1 MGRSSLLI
9 LGGWCSCLLAVG
21 CTLPLDA
28 TDAGTDAPIA
38 PDAIEGCALFAG
50 AAPSLG
56 VGHSLDLPNG
66 ATLWTFDGALVDGGR
81 SDGIAGRVQI
91 QTDGCPGA
99 LVDAQIALPPSAT
112 DTDFAVP
119 LDLVRVGADVWQF
132 YETWRFA
139 AGAPFGVKTVGRGI
153 ARWDAQ
159 AGRFTRSPLLWTGD
173 RPAYGASAL
182 VDGAWVY
189 AYGCEAANDGWTR
202 ACYAARAPSLQVAD
216 INAWQYATA
225 VGKFTGNPDDAQP
238 ILTGVGDVSLRRH
251 ASGRLLVTYFKPLDS
266 VLQVRSALGP
276 TGPFSAPHALGQC
289 QATSGTFCV
298 GAVQHP
304 ELDGDDATIAVTF
317 ARASFDPLPA
327 ADRWPRLA
335 RLPLPV
341 ALP

>member
-139 AGAPFGVKTVGRGI
+139 AGAPEQPFGHHPGGQ
-153 ARWDAQ
+153 DAVL
-159 AGRFTRSPLLWTGD
+159 AGGGSLM
-173 RPAYGASAL
+173 
-182 VDGAWVY
+182 
-189 AYGCEAANDGWTR
+189 
-202 ACYAARAPSLQVAD
+202 RAPTSAAFGLPLSTPTPSIECRFRDTTTRDWSASRVRAAPRD
-216 INAWQYATA
+216 AEWAASVGCLAW
-225 VGKFTGNPDDAQP
+225 PD
-238 ILTGVGDVSLRRH
+238 
-251 ASGRLLVTYFKPLDS
+251 
-266 VLQVRSALGP
+266 
-276 TGPFSAPHALGQC
+276 
-289 QATSGTFCV
+289 
-298 GAVQHP
+298 
-304 ELDGDDATIAVTF
+304 
-317 ARASFDPLPA
+317 
-327 ADRWPRLA
+327 RLA
-335 RLPLPV
+335 RGRVSL
-341 ALP
+341 